1 MRTFTVATRWAR
13 VLALASIL
21 ASFAI
26 GSVAAEDVPSFPEVI
41 DLVSPIPDVI
51 GKQSVDLELGKS
63 VYVRAGFP
71 VKRVSVGDPE
81 IVDVLVLSPTELQIV
96 PKQIGETNMILWE
109 RGGDPSII
117 LDVSVGTSFTTLERR
132 LQSVLNTDSIH
143 VETFGAAVALT
154 GSVPSPVMMERAIQL
169 AGAYFIQ
176 EDKETPPTSVV
187 NALEVGGNQQ
197 VMIEVI
203 VAEMS
208 RALGRRLTVNWDTI
222 VETGVK
228 TFTFTNFMGDLISL
242 DDDPL
247 TDALLVRSGVDFI
260 GRFRNPGKFGISYFV
275 EAAVDNN
282 LAKIL
287 AKPTL
292 IARSGQTASVLIGG
306 EIPIPVA
313 QGGAFGSIT
322 VVFKSFGVAVEFTP
336 TVLGPE
342 RIHLEVAPEVSEPD
356 FTLGT
361 QVSGFTTP
369 GFVTRRASTSVE
381 LGDGQSFAIAG
392 LLKDNTTE
400 FIEKYPWLGD
410 VPVLGALFRS
420 SDYRREETELVILVT
435 PHLVRPLPEGP
446 PPLPTDHF
454 VDPNAFEFFLLGALE
469 SQRSGEPES
478 GASAGLMG
486 PSGHRVPAEIER
498 NDE

>member
-1 MRTFTVATRWAR
+1 MSA
-13 VLALASIL
+13 LALLLAATSAAQDMRASP
-21 ASFAI
+21 A
-26 GSVAAEDVPSFPEVI
+26 VI
-41 DLVSPIPDVI
+41 DLIRPVAGDIAT
-51 GKQSVDLELGKS
+51 QSIDLELGKS
-63 VYVRAGFP
+63 VFVRAGFP
-71 VKRVSVGDPE
+71 VKRASVGDPE
-81 IVDVLVLSPTELQIV
+81 VVDVVVLSPSELQLV
-96 PKQIGETNMILWE
+96 PKQVGETNMILWE
-109 RGGDPSII
+109 RGGEPRLI

-132 LQSVLNTDSIH
+132 LQTVLNTDGIQ
-143 VETFGAAVALT
+143 VESFGNAVALT
-154 GSVPSPVMMERAIQL
+154 GSVPSPVMMERAVQL
-169 AGAYFIQ
+169 ASAYFVQ
-176 EDKETPPTSVV
+176 KEKNAAPAVV

-208 RALGRRLTVNWDTI
+208 RSLGRRLTVNWDTMI
-222 VETGVK
+222 ETGVK
-228 TFTFTNFMGDLISL
+228 TFTFTNFMGDLVSL

-247 TDALLVRSGVDFI
+247 SDALLVRSGVDFI
-260 GRFRNPGKFGISYFV
+260 GRYRNPGKFGISYFV

-292 IARSGQTASVLIGG
+292 ISRSGQTASVLIGG
-306 EIPIPVA
+306 EVPIPIA

-322 VVFKSFGVAVEFTP
+322 IEFKTFGIAVDFTP

-356 FTLGT
+356 FTLG
-361 QVSGFTTP
+361 VSSGGFTTP

-392 LLKDNTTE
+392 LLKDTTKE
-400 FIEKYPWLGD
+400 FIEKYPLLGD

-435 PHLVRPLPEGP
+435 PHLVRPLPET

-454 VDPNAFEFFLLGALE
+454 VDPNAFEFFLLGAME
-469 SQRSGEPES
+469 SQRGGEPET
-478 GASAGLMG
+478 GASAGLVG
-486 PSGHRVPAEIER
+486 PSGHRVPAETER

>member
-1 MRTFTVATRWAR
+1 MGTIKVAVLKAR
-13 VLALASIL
+13 ALVLVSIL

-26 GSVAAEDVPSFPEVI
+26 GSGAAENVPSFPEVI
-41 DLVSPIPDVI
+41 DLVTPIPDVVA
-51 GKQSVDLELGKS
+51 KQSLDLELGKS
-63 VYVRAGFP
+63 IYVRAGFP

-81 IVDVLVLSPTELQIV
+81 IVDVLVLSPSELQIV

-109 RGGDPSII
+109 RGGDPSVI
-117 LDVSVGTSFTTLERR
+117 LDVSVGTSFSTLERR
-132 LQSVLNTDSIH
+132 LRAVLKTDDIQ

-176 EDKETPPTSVV
+176 ENKDDPPTSVV

-208 RALGRRLTVNWDTI
+208 RSLGRRLTVNWDTI

-306 EIPIPVA
+306 EVPIPIA

-322 VVFKSFGVAVEFTP
+322 VEFKSFGIAVEFTP

-361 QVSGFTTP
+361 SVGGFTTP

-392 LLKDNTTE
+392 LLKDNTAE

-410 VPVLGALFRS
+410 VPVLGVLFRS

-454 VDPNAFEFFLLGALE
+454 VDPNSFEFFLLGAME

-478 GASAGLMG
+478 GASAGLIG

>member
-1 MRTFTVATRWAR
+1 MSVALAVRSKFK
-13 VLALASIL
+13 LALVSALALFLAAPSGAQDMSAS
-21 ASFAI
+21 
-26 GSVAAEDVPSFPEVI
+26 PSVI
-41 DLVSPIPDVI
+41 DLVSPIPNEVAS
-51 GKQSVDLELGKS
+51 QSIDLELGKS
-63 VYVRAGFP
+63 VFVRAGFP
-71 VKRVSVGDPE
+71 VKRASVGDPE
-81 IVDVLVLSPTELQIV
+81 VVDVVVLSPSELQLV
-96 PKQIGETNMILWE
+96 PKRVGETNMILWE
-109 RGGDPSII
+109 RGGEPAVI

-132 LQSVLNTDSIH
+132 LQTVLNTDGIQ
-143 VETFGAAVALT
+143 VESFGNAVALT
-154 GSVPSPVMMERAIQL
+154 GSVPSPAMMERAVQL
-169 AGAYFIQ
+169 ASAYFVQ
-176 EDKETPPTSVV
+176 GDKEHAPAVV

-208 RALGRRLTVNWDTI
+208 RSLGRRLTVNWDTMI
-222 VETGVK
+222 ETGVK

-275 EAAVDNN
+275 EAAVDHN

-292 IARSGQTASVLIGG
+292 ISRSGQTASVLIGG
-306 EIPIPVA
+306 EVPIPIA

-322 VVFKSFGVAVEFTP
+322 IEFKTFGIAVDFTP

-356 FTLGT
+356 FTLG
-361 QVSGFTTP
+361 VSSGGFTTP

-400 FIEKYPWLGD
+400 FIEKYPLLGD

-454 VDPNAFEFFLLGALE
+454 VDPNDFEFFLLGAME
-469 SQRSGEPES
+469 SQRGGEPET
-478 GASAGLMG
+478 GASAGLVG
-486 PSGHRVPAEIER
+486 PSGHRLPAETER